1 MLRVTEVGLF
11 YEIIQRF
18 LIECIV
24 YYSGGLLEE
33 RPGVKT
39 RGGRGLEDLGLV
51 TFSLSDLE
59 EDEEY
64 TNPGKLF
71 QDTGSVYTFT
81 NSTVLHPDDHTSVTP
96 SIVGSRVATAPSSA
110 LNSGMSTPRT
120 LSRRNSTSTFSTTL
134 GLAKMLNERG
144 TNGSPLAVYREGDP
158 FK

>member
-1 MLRVTEVGLF
+1 MENKTTTECEYKNIFFIIRLF
-11 YEIIQRF
+11 YF
-18 LIECIV
+18 L
-24 YYSGGLLEE
+24 GGLLEE

-51 TFSLSDLE
+51 TFTLSDLE

-96 SIVGSRVATAPSSA
+96 SVVGSRVATAPSSA

-144 TNGSPLAVYREGDP
+144 TFLLYSI
-158 FK
+158 